1 MDITDF
7 DFMREKMTKVV
18 DNIHMYEEYIQVYEE
33 RDKDGNRKPSGT
45 PGMYFV
51 NMIDDG
57 LIDRKEVYHLGD
69 IVRGIA
75 PARVSDDQ
83 IFLVSLGGMPI
94 LDVGWGYECYKKA
107 QELNIGTKLKV
118 WDTPYLIWPY
128 PFDSILLCFIGRH
141 AQGIYI
147 RISIYFAF
155 WGTVSP
161 CKDI

>member
-1 MDITDF
+1 
-7 DFMREKMTKVV
+7 MREKMTKVV

-118 WDTPYLIWPY
+118 WDTPYLI
-128 PFDSILLCFIGRH
+128 
-141 AQGIYI
+141 
-147 RISIYFAF
+147 
-155 WGTVSP
+155 
-161 CKDI
+161 